1 MKIHPALT
9 LRGQLDSSRPPISLD
24 LVADAVEE
32 DEGLIDGGSGDI
44 DGQVEIAMHPRLS
57 PEESIDTPAA
67 GHPDLLTSGV
77 QGRKHPK
84 NLPSCQTSPQLNP
97 F

>member
-1 MKIHPALT
+1 
-9 LRGQLDSSRPPISLD
+9 
-24 LVADAVEE
+24 
-32 DEGLIDGGSGDI
+32 
-44 DGQVEIAMHPRLS
+44 MHPRLS